1 MKNCRHFLPLML
13 LAALPACDYLP
24 SWMGGKEPEIVRLPG
39 ERQVVLPVATDFQAD
54 EALKALPVA
63 VPPLA
68 SNSEWSQHSG
78 QFTAA
83 SGNLAGGH
91 FDSETTSSAG
101 EGAGFDRPLV
111 PRPVVGG
118 GLVFA
123 MDSEGRISA
132 HDAANIDS
140 KRFVSE
146 ALVDDEEDVS
156 GGGLAYADGRLYG
169 VSGRGMVAA
178 IDVASGQTIWKK
190 TGFAP
195 FRSSP
200 KVEGGRLYA
209 ITLDS
214 QLFALDAA
222 NGETLW
228 THRGIDETAAFL
240 HSVSPTAAGGTL
252 LVPYESGELY
262 ALSTSDGREL
272 WSGSLALGSRTQAA
286 NIFSGVGGD
295 PVVDGDVVFAV
306 SSGGVLAAYGTA
318 LGQRLWDKPISS
330 INTPWLAGDFLYVL
344 ASDNTLLALVK
355 YDGRVRWA
363 TKLPSFE
370 DEEKKRRPIFW
381 RGPVMSDGKLYLAG
395 TRGQM
400 KVISAADGAVVRDVE
415 IPDDVLTSPVIA
427 GGTMFLVTKEAE
439 LYALR

>member
-1 MKNCRHFLPLML
+1 MTIRRAILPLVL
-13 LAALPACDYLP
+13 LVALSGCDYLP
-24 SWMGGKEPEIVRLPG
+24 SWLGGKEPEVVRLPG
-39 ERQVVLPVATDFQAD
+39 DRQVVMPAATELQAD
-54 EALKALPVA
+54 ETLKALPVA
-63 VPPLA
+63 VPAVNP
-68 SNSEWSQHSG
+68 NGEWPQHSG
-78 QFTAA
+78 QFDAA
-83 SGNLAGGH
+83 GGNLAGGD
-91 FDSETTSSAG
+91 FASETNDKAGDGSSF
-101 EGAGFDRPLV
+101 ERPLV

-132 HDAANIDS
+132 HDVANIDS

-146 ALVDDEEDVS
+146 ALVDDDEDIN
-156 GGGLAYADGRLYG
+156 GGGLAYESGRLYA

-178 IDVASGQTIWKK
+178 IDAASGQTIWKK

-200 KVEGGRLYA
+200 KVAAGKLYA

-252 LVPYESGELY
+252 LVPYESGEIY
-262 ALSTSDGREL
+262 ALATSDGREL
-272 WSGSLALGSRTQAA
+272 WSGSLALSSRTQAT

-306 SSGGVLAAYGTA
+306 SSGGLLAAYGIP
-318 LGQRLWDKPISS
+318 LGQRLWEKPISS
-330 INTPWLAGDFLYVL
+330 MTTPWLAGDFLYVL

-381 RGPVMSDGKLYLAG
+381 RGPVMAGGKLYLAG
-395 TRGQM
+395 SRGQM
-400 KVISAADGAVVRDVE
+400 KVVNSADGLIAGDID

-427 GGTMFLVTKEAE
+427 GGTMFLVTQDAQ
-439 LYALR
+439 LVALR